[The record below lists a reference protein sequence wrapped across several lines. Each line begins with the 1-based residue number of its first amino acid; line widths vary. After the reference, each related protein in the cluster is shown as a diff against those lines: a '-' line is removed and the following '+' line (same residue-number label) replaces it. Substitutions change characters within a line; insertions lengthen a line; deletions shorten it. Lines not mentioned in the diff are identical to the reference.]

1 MKNNLLL
8 RLRPSQWVN
17 VGWIIFG
24 IVGSPLI
31 IPPLIAIYKIVETY
45 CTVYDFYEEIIIVR
59 SGVFDVLTRELQY
72 HRIKSIYMDEPFLYR
87 IVGLGNI
94 TVRSSDQFTA
104 LYSFQAIR
112 DPEIFLSDF
121 KDLIDAHR
129 EEKGMK
135 EFELYQM

>member
-1 MKNNLLL
+1 
-8 RLRPSQWVN
+8 V
-17 VGWIIFG
+17 
-24 IVGSPLI
+24 
-31 IPPLIAIYKIVETY
+31 IPPLIAIYKIIEVH

-72 HRIKSIYMDEPFLYR
+72 HRIKSVYMDEPFLYR

-104 LYSFQAIR
+104 LYSFQAVR

-129 EEKGMK
+129 EEMGMK
-135 EFELYQM
+135 EFELFQM